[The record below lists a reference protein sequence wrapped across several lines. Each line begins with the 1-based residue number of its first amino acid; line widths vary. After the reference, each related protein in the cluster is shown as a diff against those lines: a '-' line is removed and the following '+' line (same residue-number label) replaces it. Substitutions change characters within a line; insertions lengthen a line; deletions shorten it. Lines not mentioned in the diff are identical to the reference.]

1 MKIIPTLLLS
11 FLVFSLSL
19 ARAND
24 AILKIGSKT
33 IHAEIADTE
42 ESRERGLM
50 QRDHLCENCGMLFI
64 FEQADRYQFW
74 MKNTTIPLSI
84 AFISTDGSII
94 NIDEM
99 LPNTTNIHDA
109 QGKALYALEM
119 KSGWF
124 SKNHI
129 SAADKVLGL
138 KPVNTSVH

>member
-1 MKIIPTLLLS
+1 MKILPSILLS
-11 FLVFSLSL
+11 FLVFTLPI
-19 ARAND
+19 AKAED
-24 AILKIGSKT
+24 AILKIGSQT
-33 IHAEIADTE
+33 IHAEIADTV

-50 QRDHLCENCGMLFI
+50 QRDHLCDNCGMLFI

-74 MKNTTIPLSI
+74 MKNTPIPLSI
-84 AFISTDGSII
+84 AFISTNGNII

-99 LPNTTNIHDA
+99 LPNTTNTHDA

-129 SAADKVLGL
+129 SAADKVQGL
-138 KPVNTSVH
+138 KPVNNSSH

>member
-1 MKIIPTLLLS
+1 MKIILTILFG
-11 FLVFSLSL
+11 FLVFSLPI
-19 ARAND
+19 ARADD
-24 AILKIGSKT
+24 AILKIGTQT

-74 MKNTTIPLSI
+74 MKNTPLPLSI
-84 AFISTDGSII
+84 AFISADGNII

-99 LPNTTNIHDA
+99 LPNTTNTHDA
-109 QGKALYALEM
+109 QGKAMYALEM
-119 KSGWF
+119 NSGWF

-129 SAADKVLGL
+129 TATDKIQGL
-138 KPVNTSVH
+138 KPVNASAH